1 MLGMLMNKP
10 DLFDPADDDLELPV
24 GPQVAVPAPADE
36 GPDNEDDKDKDETTT
51 LYRGGTSDPAF
62 GFAIA
67 LALSIGLTPM
77 LPQNADLRYT
87 LVWGALAGV
96 SVAGWLLGTA
106 DRIRQEEPEDI
117 AWGIG
122 FGLLAGT
129 SFLLFGS
136 DVLSKAAHLIFPEMH
151 AGTLLAYL
159 IFVAPLAETLFFRGL
174 LQRMLDFW
182 IVGLL
187 AGVWNVILFFPVM
200 WADVLKAPAVA
211 VVIAISLVSMNLLYS
226 YVRER
231 NGLAAAWLC
240 QIVGLLM
247 TVFIPFLWS

>member
-1 MLGMLMNKP
+1 MTKP
-10 DLFDPADDDLELPV
+10 ELFDPADDDLELPI
-24 GPQVAVPAPADE
+24 GPRVAVLTTIDDSLDE
-36 GPDNEDDKDKDETTT
+36 DEDDKEKDESHT
-51 LYRGGTSDPAF
+51 LYRGGTGDPAF
-62 GFAIA
+62 GFLLA
-67 LALSIGLTPM
+67 LALSVGLTPM

-87 LVWGALAGV
+87 LAWGALAGV
-96 SVAGWLLGTA
+96 SIAGWLLGNA
-106 DRIRQEEPEDI
+106 DRIRQEEPEDV

-129 SFLLFGS
+129 LFLLFGN
-136 DVLSKAAHLIFPEMH
+136 DVLRSAAHLIFPNMQ

-182 IVGLL
+182 VVGLL
-187 AGVWNVILFFPVM
+187 AGVWNIILFFPVM
-200 WADVLKAPAVA
+200 WADVLKGPAVA
-211 VVIAISLVSMNLLYS
+211 LVIAISFITMNLLYS

-247 TVFIPFLWS
+247 TVFIPFLG